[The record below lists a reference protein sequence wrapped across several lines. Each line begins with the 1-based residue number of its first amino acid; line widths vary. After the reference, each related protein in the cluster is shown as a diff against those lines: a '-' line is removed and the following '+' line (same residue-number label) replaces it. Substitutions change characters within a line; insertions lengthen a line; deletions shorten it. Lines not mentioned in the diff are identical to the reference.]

1 MRERRA
7 ALDRR
12 RAREF
17 EAFAAGATG
26 RLLHVAGLLTGE
38 PPGAAPR
45 AERLLVAALARTYAE
60 WDRLADDDPYDR
72 TRGELVRR
80 FAATAW
86 HTRRRRPATGVLAGL
101 GPQERLVL
109 VLRLYEGLPEEQ
121 TAALIGLPA
130 ERVHAVYARA
140 LARGYAT
147 ARRTGVTRAGSGS
160 GSGSGRGGGGGGGPA
175 AGRGAER
182 AGDRSPPAP
191 EPSPRATP
199 CGTRPGSAPPRPSP
213 AAERIDATAR
223 PDTTARSDGRGGP

>member
-60 WDRLADDDPYDR
+60 WERPADDDPYDR

-147 ARRTGVTRAGSGS
+147 ARRTGVTGAGR
-160 GSGSGRGGGGGGGPA
+160 GSGRGGGGGPA
-175 AGRGAER
+175 ADRGTGR

-199 CGTRPGSAPPRPSP
+199 CGTRPGSAPARPSP

-223 PDTTARSDGRGGP
+223 PDGRGGP